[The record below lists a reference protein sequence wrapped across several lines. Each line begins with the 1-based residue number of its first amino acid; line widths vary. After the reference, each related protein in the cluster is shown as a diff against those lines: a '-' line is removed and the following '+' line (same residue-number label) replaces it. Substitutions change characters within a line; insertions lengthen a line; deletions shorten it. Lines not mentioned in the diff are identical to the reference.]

1 MMATR
6 RSERTRHSAWLKQ
19 APTARTSEEAV
30 RRATGCG
37 RGEWFRLL
45 DRWGAVERDH
55 GAIARWIIK
64 EHGVDNWW
72 AQTLTVDYEQAR
84 GLRPRGGRRDGTFA
98 ASASKTV
105 GVPVGRLFKAFLD
118 SNARRRWLSGAV
130 LRERTR
136 QPGRSARF
144 NVNDDGTRLAVGFT
158 VKGQTKSQ
166 VALLHDRLPNAR
178 AARRA
183 RAFWGERLAALKA
196 LLEGGDT
203 EHP

>member
-1 MMATR
+1 MTARR
-6 RSERTRHSAWLKQ
+6 RSERTRRSPSLKQ
-19 APTARTSEEAV
+19 TAAPRTCEEAV
-30 RRATGCG
+30 QRATGHG

-55 GAIARWIIK
+55 RAIAAWIRH

-98 ASASKTV
+98 AGASTTV
-105 GVPVGRLFKAFLD
+105 SVPVGLLFKAFID
-118 SNARRRWLSGAV
+118 SNVRRRWLSGAV

-144 NVNDDGTRLAVGFT
+144 DVNDDGARLAVGFT
-158 VKGQTKSQ
+158 AKGAAKSQ

-178 AARRA
+178 AARQA
-183 RAFWGERLAALKA
+183 RAFWREHLAALKA
-196 LLEGGDT
+196 LLEG
-203 EHP
+203 